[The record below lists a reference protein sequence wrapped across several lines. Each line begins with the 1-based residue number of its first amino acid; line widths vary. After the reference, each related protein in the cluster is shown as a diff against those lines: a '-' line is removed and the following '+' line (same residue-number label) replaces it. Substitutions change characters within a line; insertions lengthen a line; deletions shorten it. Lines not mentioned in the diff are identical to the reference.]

1 MPFSVGLLVLHL
13 FGSPWYLPL
22 ISNSFTFMV
31 EYAPRIIQ
39 YILIDGQKSFN
50 IFVAS
55 ERLSIDNGKKSK
67 VGFCDWPFPR
77 SAKLSRTA
85 RCCLATPCLSTC
97 VSYLAIRFCTIFAV
111 ALSTF
116 NAPINTPPKPT

>member
-13 FGSPWYLPL
+13 LVSPWYLPL
-22 ISNSFTFMV
+22 FSNCFTFMV

-50 IFVAS
+50 FFVAS
-55 ERLSIDNGKKSK
+55 ERLSVDNGKKSK
-67 VGFCDWPFPR
+67 VGFCVWPSPQ

-85 RCCLATPCLSTC
+85 RCCFATPCLSTW
-97 VSYLAIRFCTIFAV
+97 VSYLAMRFCKIFAV